1 MRAPSEAPLERG
13 YEVQAMLELIPQGS
27 MWAFG
32 VAGVYASAAAPVVLA
47 ATRPMRPPRGS
58 LWDVPRVAQIYT
70 TVVGALSGFTA
81 ASAVFV
87 ARLGIDHPGEGF
99 ETTMGLF
106 TLAFLILAGSAME
119 FGNTPNA
126 VRTDEGFL
134 RTQRL
139 CFLLANVTLTQGIC
153 TGWLAL
159 RALLAFAGLD
169 ALMDGS
175 AILLLLIVLVAAV
188 RIGQYMYDFSAVCGA
203 LCALTPLAAAGVAGA
218 YYLGLAPLV
227 PALAPGASTPLYFA
241 FAGALVAL
249 TGFGVQLMLF
259 FLHSQGWLEGAVSR
273 VAEHVVVV
281 HAQVTATAI
290 VLLALSIVVG

>member
-1 MRAPSEAPLERG
+1 M
-13 YEVQAMLELIPQGS
+13 QAMLELIPQGS
-27 MWAFG
+27 VWALG
-32 VAGVYASAAAPVVLA
+32 VAGVYASAAAPVVVA
-47 ATRPMRPPRGS
+47 ATRPMGPPRGS

-87 ARLGIDHPGEGF
+87 ARLGIDHPGDGF

-106 TLAFLILAGSAME
+106 TLAFLILAGAAME

-169 ALMDGS
+169 ALMDG
-175 AILLLLIVLVAAV
+175 AAVLLLLVVLVAAV
-188 RIGQYMYDFSAVCGA
+188 RIGQYMYDFSAVSGT
-203 LCALTPLAAAGVAGA
+203 LCALTPLAAAGVAGV

-227 PALAPGASTPLYFA
+227 PALTPGESAPLYFA

-249 TGFGVQLMLF
+249 TGFGIQLLLF
-259 FLHSQGWLEGAVSR
+259 FLHSSGRLEGAVSG
-273 VAEHVVVV
+273 VAEQVVVV
-281 HAQVTATAI
+281 HAQVTAAAI